1 MVFPKVDDLPRHP
14 SQLYQAGLEGVLLF
28 IVLWYF
34 SRGVRPRGAVS
45 GVFLIGYGSLR
56 FVAEFFR
63 MPDDG
68 IFGLSEVISMGQWLS
83 LPMILIGVVML
94 VRSLRRGVGE
104 ADS

>member
-1 MVFPKVDDLPRHP
+1 M
-14 SQLYQAGLEGVLLF
+14 LF

-83 LPMILIGVVML
+83 LPMILIGVVMPVSYTHL
-94 VRSLRRGVGE
+94 DVYKRQVLHRESDAGFLCRCQQMQNGVG
-104 ADS
+104 